1 MSIGEAANRAPE
13 GTVDVAPPDPAP
25 LAQQTLA
32 YGLSG
37 LIVPIVGMITL
48 PIFARVFTRD
58 QYGLVE
64 IGTAMSAVALTLTD
78 AGLTAAALRS
88 FYDYKAH
95 EEERRRSV
103 LLTAFASSA
112 VLTVVAAALLIVFR
126 NQVAGWVFNRPG
138 EGGLVVV
145 IAVSIPALN
154 AVRFASEIMR
164 VRLQANHYLVT
175 AVLTAVVTTALGV
188 FGVLALGWRVKGV
201 FVAALVGNTIG
212 ALYGFAVVRRG
223 LFGAFSRPE
232 LRRMLVYGLPLVPS
246 AISAWALSLVDRII
260 LARLGSLAQVG
271 EYAIANR
278 LASLL
283 MIGVT
288 AFLLALS
295 PFLFAT
301 YSEDAE
307 QEKAAR
313 GRILTYLTF
322 ILSLAGL
329 VLTLFAKEL
338 LEVVAPRFD
347 DAYLAVGPLALG
359 TAAYGIAVVLT
370 TGIALARRTMYLAVL
385 GVAAA
390 LVNIGLNFALIPPF
404 GIVGSALA
412 TTVGF
417 GVLALS
423 YYWVS
428 QQVYPTPYEPK
439 KVLITLGVATMIGA
453 LGVVP
458 LGPTPV
464 ALAVKLAAVG
474 AFVVAVRL
482 TGVMTGAEFAE
493 LRRFLIGMVPQ
504 GFRRATADGEAS

>member
-1 MSIGEAANRAPE
+1 MGVGEAADRAEAGAVP
-13 GTVDVAPPDPAP
+13 VAPPDPAP

-37 LIVPIVGMITL
+37 LIVPIVGIITL
-48 PIFARVFTRD
+48 PIFARVFTRA

-64 IGTAMSAVALTLTD
+64 IGITVSAVALTITD

-88 FYDYKAH
+88 FYDFKAD
-95 EEERRRSV
+95 EERERRSV
-103 LLTAFASSA
+103 LLTAFASTT
-112 VLTVVAAALLIVFR
+112 VLAVAAAAVLIVFR
-126 NQVAGWVFNRPG
+126 KDLAAWLFNRPG
-138 EGGLVVV
+138 EASLVVV
-145 IAVSIPALN
+145 IALSIPALN
-154 AVRFASEIMR
+154 TVRFVSEIMR
-164 VRLQANHYLVT
+164 VRLQANQYLVT
-175 AVLTAVVTTALGV
+175 AVLTAIITTALGV

-201 FVAALVGNTIG
+201 FVASLVGNSVG

-223 LFGAFSRPE
+223 LAGEFSRPK
-232 LRRMLVYGLPLVPS
+232 LRRMLAYGLPLIPS

-260 LARLGSLAQVG
+260 LARLGSLSQVG

-288 AFLLALS
+288 AFLLALT

-322 ILSLAGL
+322 VLSFAGL
-329 VLTLFAKEL
+329 ALTLFAKEV
-338 LEVVAPRFD
+338 LEVVAPRFH

-390 LVNIGLNFALIPPF
+390 LVNVGLNFALIPPF
-404 GIVGSALA
+404 GIVGSAVA
-412 TTVGF
+412 TTFGF
-417 GVLALS
+417 GLLALS

-428 QQVYPTPYEPK
+428 QQIYPTPYEPM
-439 KVLITLGVATMIGA
+439 KVLTMLGIATAIGV
-453 LGVVP
+453 LGAVP
-458 LGPTPV
+458 LGATPV
-464 ALAVKLAAVG
+464 ALAIKLAALG
-474 AFVVAVRL
+474 AFFVAVRL
-482 TGVMTGAEFAE
+482 TRAMTGAEFAE
-493 LRRFLIGMVPQ
+493 LRRFVIGMIP
-504 GFRRATADGEAS
+504 GAMHRTTNGGSA

>member
-1 MSIGEAANRAPE
+1 MSIGEAADPAE
-13 GTVDVAPPDPAP
+13 AAAVEIAPPNPAP

-37 LIVPIVGMITL
+37 LIVPIVGLITL
-48 PIFARVFTRD
+48 PIFARVFTRG

-88 FYDYKAH
+88 FYDYRAH
-95 EEERRRSV
+95 EEKQRRSV
-103 LLTAFASSA
+103 LLTAFSSTI
-112 VLTVVAAALLIVFR
+112 VLSIVVAAVLIAFR
-126 NQVAGWVFNRPG
+126 DQVAEWVFNRSG
-138 EGGLVVV
+138 EGELVVI

-154 AVRFASEIMR
+154 AVRFVSEIMR
-164 VRLQANHYLVT
+164 VRLQAHRYLVT

-188 FGVLALGWRVKGV
+188 FGVLALGWRVEGV
-201 FVAALVGNTIG
+201 FVAALVGNTVG
-212 ALYGFAVVRRG
+212 ALYGFAVVRGG
-223 LFGAFSRPE
+223 LAGEFSRPE
-232 LRRMLVYGLPLVPS
+232 LRRMLAYGLPLVPS
-246 AISAWALSLVDRII
+246 AIAAWALSLVDRII
-260 LARLGSLAQVG
+260 LARLGSLSQVG

-288 AFLLALS
+288 AFLLALT

-322 ILSLAGL
+322 ILSLGGL
-329 VLTLFAKEL
+329 TLTLFAREL
-338 LEVVAPRFD
+338 LELVAPRFD

-359 TAAYGIAVVLT
+359 TTAYGIAVVLT
-370 TGIALARRTMYLAVL
+370 TGISLARRTMYLAVL

-390 LVNIGLNFALIPPF
+390 VVNIGLNFALIPPF

-412 TTVGF
+412 TTAGF

-428 QQVYPTPYEPK
+428 QRIYPTPYEPA
-439 KVLITLGVATMIGA
+439 KVLITLAIGTLIGI

-464 ALAVKLAAVG
+464 ALAVKLVALG
-474 AFVVAVRL
+474 AFVLAVRL
-482 TGVMTGAEFAE
+482 AGVMTSAEFAE
-493 LRRFLIGMVPQ
+493 LKRFLIGMVPR
-504 GFRRATADGEAS
+504 GFRAATSDGGT